1 MAELMRLRL
10 HRSAIAVDGSSC
22 CHPWCICYIIVAS
35 VQWVNL
41 DIDRENVGGGG
52 RGGLW
57 SRREGER
64 IRIEPWS
71 GAHERNTN
79 TKRNRKTTYK

>member
-52 RGGLW
+52 RGGVVE
-57 SRREGER
+57 SAGGRENKDRAMER
-64 IRIEPWS
+64 S
-71 GAHERNTN
+71 T
-79 TKRNRKTTYK
+79 RKKHKYEKKQKDDI